1 MIDYCVLGAGLAG
14 STIANLLTKKY
25 SVEVFDKARNP
36 GGRTSNRRYKNTLS
50 FDHGAQY
57 FKPKL
62 KEFDRFL
69 KKLEKIKVVKKWIG
83 NHIDLNLENDTLSN
97 KYIGKNGNNDIS
109 KHLLKG
115 VKTNYLSAI
124 IKISFNSRH
133 WTITINENKKI
144 NCKNLI
150 ITCPFPQL
158 KKLAKNYLNKKT
170 LSLPINMKPNIT
182 VMAAY
187 KNHKKLSISS
197 IKFEDKILGWAAN
210 ENSKNRFKT
219 NLNLWTVQTNLGYSK
234 KFINKFKTNKKTV
247 INTIIKRFNKLMGF
261 KNSNLIFTNIHGWK
275 YSYCYKR
282 TPFKSLWSKKY
293 NLGICGDWF
302 IGPKAEHAWISASNL
317 YSKIKHKKKPA

>member
-219 NLNLWTVQTNLGYSK
+219 NLNLWTVQTSLGYSK

-302 IGPKAEHAWISASNL
+302 LGPRAEHAWLSANDL
-317 YSKIKHKKKPA
+317 FKKIKKKPS